1 MKHIKLSNE
10 IKRRRKMKNV
20 EHFGDLT
27 PRMSHFREAV
37 LDKKPYIDA
46 QRALLVTEAYEKYKN
61 QTPVMIRA
69 YMLKNILEKCLFILN
84 MKL

>member
-1 MKHIKLSNE
+1 
-10 IKRRRKMKNV
+10 MKNV

-61 QTPVMIRA
+61 QTPVPI
-69 YMLKNILEKCLFILN
+69 C
-84 MKL
+84 